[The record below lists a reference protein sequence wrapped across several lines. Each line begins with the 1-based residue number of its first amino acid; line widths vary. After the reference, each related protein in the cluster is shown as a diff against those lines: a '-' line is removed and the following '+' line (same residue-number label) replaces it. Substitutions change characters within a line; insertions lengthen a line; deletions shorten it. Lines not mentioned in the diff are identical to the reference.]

1 MKDFMAIAD
10 ELIREAKEIADEL
23 IEEEI
28 LPLIKHQK
36 EEEDKAFE
44 KAYTEVKELE
54 EI

>member
-10 ELIREAKEIADEL
+10 ELVKEAKEVIDEL

-28 LPLIKHQK
+28 MPLIKHQK
-36 EEEDKAFE
+36 EQEDKAFE
-44 KAYTEVKELE
+44 KAYKEVKELE